1 MGFGLSALMGSA
13 NPASA
18 QAHPCFFSTNTKK
31 QKTKNKKQKTKNKK
45 TKNNNAMPAKLVTKA
60 SSMHWRE

>member
-45 TKNNNAMPAKLVTKA
+45 QKTTTRCPPN
-60 SSMHWRE
+60 